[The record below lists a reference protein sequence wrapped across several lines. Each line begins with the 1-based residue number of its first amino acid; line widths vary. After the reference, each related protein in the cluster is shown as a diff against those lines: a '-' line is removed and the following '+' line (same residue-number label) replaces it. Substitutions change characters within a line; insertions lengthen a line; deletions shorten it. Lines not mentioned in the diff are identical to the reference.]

1 MWDNYTWCICQKW
14 LSLGESE
21 TPTIDL
27 HLHGTL
33 SLKILVELDYIYL
46 GLKYAFVVQ
55 LRTETLMS
63 RWMGT

>member
-1 MWDNYTWCICQKW
+1 MFSLTESILKLYFRSAGLEQFWVKQSNY
-14 LSLGESE
+14 
-21 TPTIDL
+21 
-27 HLHGTL
+27 GTL